1 MITSDNADKHEPIGN
16 KPIGNKITKPL
27 KFSGFVAFRSSG
39 VNSQAFTFFISYSFP
54 ISSTSCLSL
63 NSLTTVSAIIH
74 QKNVP
79 LLKFSH
85 IKKDGGCRETVLH
98 LSFSQMAYAF

>member
-1 MITSDNADKHEPIGN
+1 MNN
-16 KPIGNKITKPL
+16 TKPL
-27 KFSGFVAFRSSG
+27 NFSGFFAFCRSG
-39 VNSQAFTFFISYSFP
+39 VNSQALTSFVSYSFP
-54 ISSTSCLSL
+54 ISSTSYLSL
-63 NSLTTVSAIIH
+63 NSLTTTSAIIH

-85 IKKDGGCRETVLH
+85 IKMDGGCRETVLH

>member
-1 MITSDNADKHEPIGN
+1 MISIYLLLDC
-16 KPIGNKITKPL
+16 
-27 KFSGFVAFRSSG
+27 RSG
-39 VNSQAFTFFISYSFP
+39 VNSQALTSFVSYSFP

-63 NSLTTVSAIIH
+63 NSLTTTSAIIH

-85 IKKDGGCRETVLH
+85 IKMDGGCRETVLH

>member
-1 MITSDNADKHEPIGN
+1 M
-16 KPIGNKITKPL
+16 
-27 KFSGFVAFRSSG
+27 
-39 VNSQAFTFFISYSFP
+39 
-54 ISSTSCLSL
+54 
-63 NSLTTVSAIIH
+63 SAIIH

-85 IKKDGGCRETVLH
+85 IKMDGGCRETVLH